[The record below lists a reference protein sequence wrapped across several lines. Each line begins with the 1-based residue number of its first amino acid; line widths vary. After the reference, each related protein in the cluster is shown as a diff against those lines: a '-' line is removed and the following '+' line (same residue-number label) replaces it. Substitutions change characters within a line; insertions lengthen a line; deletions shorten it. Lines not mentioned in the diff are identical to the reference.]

1 MVRWKKKRKKRR
13 HTIPNPNRN
22 HNNKNKNNKK
32 KTRKAQG
39 EGDKIAAPN
48 RKKQKQKTIKT
59 SSQSRNY
66 YDDATK
72 WGGLSGLH
80 KMLCTAHY
88 ATMRWCLLCCGCVLV
103 IYADVVSAVE
113 WKRKHHCRE
122 ARAEETTKQSAGWGG
137 GRVFWRLIGEEIPF
151 GKRLNKRVSFGTLTG
166 TSTARSSAS
175 ISYISIGSVWVF
187 LDTLRY
193 LTNNI
198 CPFSVRCRCM
208 IAYTYI
214 YSVFCC
220 CAALWYF
227 IHSCCWLPLL
237 MLL

>member
-1 MVRWKKKRKKRR
+1 MGRPEWVTQNAM
-13 HTIPNPNRN
+13 HCT
-22 HNNKNKNNKK
+22 
-32 KTRKAQG
+32 
-39 EGDKIAAPN
+39 
-48 RKKQKQKTIKT
+48 
-59 SSQSRNY
+59 
-66 YDDATK
+66 
-72 WGGLSGLH
+72 
-80 KMLCTAHY
+80 LCHY
-88 ATMRWCLLCCGCVLV
+88 AMMSAVLRVCISDIRWCSECRGVKEEAPLPWSTSGGN
-103 IYADVVSAVE
+103 YQAVG
-113 WKRKHHCRE
+113 RM
-122 ARAEETTKQSAGWGG
+122 GG
-137 GRVFWRLIGEEIPF
+137 GGGVFWRLIGEEIPF